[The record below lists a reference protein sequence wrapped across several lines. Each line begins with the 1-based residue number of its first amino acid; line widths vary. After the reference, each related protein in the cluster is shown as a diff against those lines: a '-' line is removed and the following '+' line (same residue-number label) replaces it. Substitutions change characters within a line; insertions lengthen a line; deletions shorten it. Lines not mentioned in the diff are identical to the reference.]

1 MKKIFALLALALVFT
16 LSATAKSKVTVIEK
30 PAFAFTA
37 QNAFVPEN
45 VTLTKTSTTVRFK
58 TVHAL
63 FEWSIAPTARL
74 VADGKVLPVISG
86 TAYQV
91 PSGHEKDE
99 PKVEP
104 FVCGQK
110 YFGHYGA
117 ARAGEGALATINID
131 LVFPALPKGTK
142 VITFDE
148 GVDNPEQFC
157 VSGIRLDGN
166 TYPTHLTTTDAKPFT
181 WTASTTPSEAKTGHI
196 FVKVIGDELPAQ
208 YSLEPGFFSLTES
221 PFQQSLTEPTWQPA
235 TDGTIG
241 GTVTVTNA
249 VPTACLV
256 YLRNSRNDVYTVPC
270 IPGENITLTV
280 DYNALTRLDNGG
292 LAEGEPYYTLTTADG
307 RQVNTLT
314 MDGQKVPDR
323 QLFTAS
329 DLQQRAT
336 NPDAAAQRL
345 AERKAAEDLLNRIN
359 ALEDVTEAEVN
370 AIAPAYQPIIK
381 AKHAEALDLKKR
393 MAEGKGGKVC
403 EVPDVPAADLL
414 KTIAAKY
421 KGKVVYMDLWATW
434 CGPCKNGIKAM
445 KPHHDDFSSDDVQFV
460 YITNESSPLDKWN
473 TMLVDM
479 PGDHYRLK
487 SFEGIEPAVSGIP
500 RYFMFD
506 REGNI
511 ILDQAGFGP
520 GMELEFCKKIQEA
533 VDKK

>member
-1 MKKIFALLALALVFT
+1 MKKLLYLLGLLLIIAA
-16 LSATAKSKVTVIEK
+16 SATAKTKTTVIEN
-30 PAFAFTA
+30 PAFAFSA
-37 QNAFVPEN
+37 QNAFLPESI
-45 VTLTKTSTTVRFK
+45 TLTKTSTTVRFK

-91 PSGHEKDE
+91 PPGREKDV
-99 PKVEP
+99 PTVMP
-104 FVCGQK
+104 FVCGQQ
-110 YFGHYGA
+110 YLGHYGA
-117 ARAGEGALATINID
+117 SRVEGGKATIAVE
-131 LVFPALPKGTK
+131 LVFPTLPKGTK
-142 VITFDE
+142 VFSFDE
-148 GVDNPEQFC
+148 GLDKADQFC
-157 VSGIRLDGN
+157 ISGIRLDGK
-166 TYPTHLTTTDAKPFT
+166 TYPTLLTATDAKPFT
-181 WTASTTPSEAKTGHI
+181 WTADATPSEAKSSHI
-196 FVKVIGDELPAQ
+196 FVKVIGDNLPSRYALQ
-208 YSLEPGFFSLTES
+208 PGFFSINES
-221 PFQQSLTEPTWQPA
+221 PFQQSLSEPTWKPA
-235 TDGTIG
+235 TDGTLG
-241 GTVTVTNA
+241 GTATVSTA

-270 IPGENITLTV
+270 IPGQDITLTV

-292 LAEGEPYYTLTTADG
+292 LAEGEPYYTLTADG

-323 QLFTAS
+323 KLFTTD
-329 DLQQRAT
+329 DLKQRAT
-336 NPDAAAQRL
+336 NPEVAAQRL
-345 AERKAAEDLLNRIN
+345 AERDAAEALLTRIN

-370 AIAPAYQPIIK
+370 AIAPAYRPVLQS
-381 AKHAEALDLKKR
+381 KHAEALDLKKR

-403 EVPDVPAADLL
+403 EVPDVPAAELI
-414 KTIAAKY
+414 KAIAAKY

-445 KPHHDDFSSDDVQFV
+445 KPHHDDFSPNDVQFV

-473 TMLVDM
+473 AMLVDM

-506 REGNI
+506 REGNV

-520 GMELEFCKKIQEA
+520 GMEVDFCKKIQEA